1 MASKDSEVIPESCES
16 RDVFCIH
23 TATVS
28 LPFPL
33 RHLPHV
39 CRGLWELSQS
49 QAHEPPPAQ
58 VFAAHYTCP
67 HSLPANP
74 LSENCFIGSN

>member
-33 RHLPHV
+33 RHLPRV
-39 CRGLWELSQS
+39 CRGFGNSVNPRHTSLPQPRYLLHTIPVHTHSLQILSQRTAS
-49 QAHEPPPAQ
+49 
-58 VFAAHYTCP
+58 
-67 HSLPANP
+67 
-74 LSENCFIGSN
+74 

>member
-33 RHLPHV
+33 RHLPRV
-39 CRGLWELSQS
+39 CRGFGNSVNPRHTSLPQLPVSYIYLWEPWVQYLSLNTYL
-49 QAHEPPPAQ
+49 
-58 VFAAHYTCP
+58 VFLKC
-67 HSLPANP
+67 
-74 LSENCFIGSN
+74 